1 MHTIIIFNT
10 IIVTKL
16 EMININITNVKVI
29 FEYLFTK
36 LHHVLRLQFQLN
48 FLNRNTINTNLKNIY
63 FTQNINIL

>member
-1 MHTIIIFNT
+1 
-10 IIVTKL
+10 
-16 EMININITNVKVI
+16 MININITNVKVI